1 MKLKKISEQTIV
13 ITGAT
18 SGIGLTTARMAAEQ
32 GAKLV
37 LVARNEEALNELAD
51 EINSSGGRAIVYA
64 ADVADEN
71 ALRGAADKA
80 RSELGGFDTW
90 VNNAGGAIYG
100 KIAEVSNEDSR
111 RLFETNFWGVVYG
124 SRIAVEHLRERG
136 GALINIGSE
145 VSDTPVPLIGMYAAS
160 KHAVKGF
167 TDSFRM
173 EIEADGLPVS
183 VTLIKPTAIHTPFP
197 EHAKNYMDFEP
208 QLPPPVYAPELVA
221 EAILHC
227 AQNQVRDFFV
237 GEMAAAHSA
246 MATYAPRLT
255 DKFMEMTGESQQDSG
270 RPPQPNRPEGLYE
283 THSDLRERGAQER
296 YVMEDS
302 LYQRAKIHP
311 VISSLLALG
320 AGLGIAALVSS
331 RASKQGGGGFL
342 PKRFGGFTGES
353 KIRSFDIRENME
365 VVGADGEHVG
375 TVDRV
380 EYGEIKL
387 TRKDSDDGKHHL
399 ISTDSVKSIAGNKA
413 MLAETAAEARRT
425 WKTVESP
432 TGKKLPENVVAISDK
447 QADNQSKAQGGSM

>member
-1 MKLKKISEQTIV
+1 MKLKNISEQTIV

-32 GAKLV
+32 GARL
-37 LVARNEEALNELAD
+37 LLIARNEGALNELAA
-51 EINSSGGRAIVYA
+51 EINAKGGRAIVYA

-71 ALRGAADKA
+71 ALRGAANKA

-167 TDSFRM
+167 TDAFRL
-173 EIEADGLPVS
+173 EIEADGLPIS

-197 EHAKNYMDFEP
+197 EHAKNYLDFEP

-227 AQNQVRDFFV
+227 AQNPVRDFFV
-237 GEMAAAHSA
+237 GEMAAVHSA
-246 MATYAPRLT
+246 MATYAPRLS
-255 DKFMEMTGESQQDSG
+255 DKVMEMTGASQQDSG
-270 RPPQPNRPEGLYE
+270 KPPEMNRPEGLYE
-283 THSDLRERGAQER
+283 THSDLRERGKDNRFVVEHSVYQE
-296 YVMEDS
+296 S
-302 LYQRAKIHP
+302 KLHP
-311 VISSLLALG
+311 FITGALAVG
-320 AGLGIAALVSS
+320 AGLGIAAWISS
-331 RASKQGGGGFL
+331 RKKYSDGYDEPKAPRAAVFDASQI
-342 PKRFGGFTGES
+342 GEHA
-353 KIRSFDIRENME
+353 E
-365 VVGADGEHVG
+365 VLSADGQHVG
-375 TVDRV
+375 TVDSIDG
-380 EYGEIKL
+380 EYIKL
-387 TRKDSDDGKHHL
+387 TRKDSADAKHHFIPL
-399 ISTDSVKSIAGNKA
+399 TWVASASGGEVRLNRNAYVVRGHWGTEKEVKEDALDAGTTPG
-413 MLAETAAEARRT
+413 LA
-425 WKTVESP
+425 
-432 TGKKLPENVVAISDK
+432 TGI
-447 QADNQSKAQGGSM
+447 